1 MKNRRSE
8 IATLF
13 MVGTLVVI
21 GVTAVISSLGL
32 DKKQLT
38 SSRAS
43 TYSCQTNGHTC
54 VFRDDNPLTGNQ
66 FCTANGYVGIA
77 VGTCPTNNICC
88 RSVPATPKPPNTPI
102 PAGVCDEVKCS
113 TLNSAYTKGSYFIKD
128 EDPTAY
134 TSGCKTKLTSSAT
147 IFCKN
152 LNPVNTATPVPSTG
166 KGCGSG
172 AQWACD
178 ASKGYDPVSCTT
190 PNSEFR
196 CCVQRSN
203 GELVVYGCGGRYCS
217 DIKLAGITACSTQAG
232 YGTGAPGSIITKPG
246 QTNPSEPPAGGGGSG
261 GAGST
266 DPNCKAGSGNRFA
279 CDPTEGYNTAVC
291 ESPNMEFACCVQD
304 ARCPNGEARYRW
316 YGCTGQPCQ
325 NTKIAN
331 ALGHLVACP
340 YGVDK
345 SNQEGCESALPPP
358 PTFPPSD
365 PPDGGNT
372 PPQMGECF
380 AGLNQSDCNDETA
393 VTGMKYTFNRTT
405 KQCCPNKSP
414 LETPP
419 PDEPED
425 TPTPMPRLTNVECE
439 EVKCPSPKIG
449 VYARV
454 KPLLSNKFLYFPSLD
469 KCGAFRLDG
478 RSEESVKAE
487 VCKDPPPVQGPL
499 PNTIITSPIPPIN
512 LQQPFQLALPP
523 LDQITPGAP
532 LIVSQNTF
540 LVCHKPDVS
549 LSNLNNFVQSVAQG
563 KKPSLSICAPN
574 EYVFP
579 RNGDITKTE
588 DYLCCPK

>member
-1 MKNRRSE
+1 MNNRRSE

-13 MVGTLVVI
+13 VIGTMVVI
-21 GVTAVISSLGL
+21 GVTAVISSFSLNQ
-32 DKKQLT
+32 KRST

-43 TYSCQTNGHTC
+43 GFTYQTNGHTC
-54 VFRDDNPLTGNQ
+54 VFRDGDTQTASL
-66 FCTANGYVGIA
+66 FCTSNGFVGA
-77 VGTCPTNNICC
+77 GTGTCPTNNVCC
-88 RSVPATPKPPNTPI
+88 RSVPATPKPTNTPI
-102 PAGVCDEVKCS
+102 PTCKKTKCLGSNNEYYVNAGK
-113 TLNSAYTKGSYFIKD
+113 YW
-128 EDPTAY
+128 EDPI
-134 TSGCKTKLTSSAT
+134 CKMEPISNLSDY
-147 IFCKN
+147 CKA
-152 LNPVNTATPVPSTG
+152 PSQPSPANTTTPVPANG

-178 ASKGYDPVSCTT
+178 ASKGYDPVSCPTK
-190 PNSEFR
+190 NLEFR

-203 GELVVYGCGGRYCS
+203 GDLVVHSCGGRYCS
-217 DIKLAGITACSTQAG
+217 DINLAGITACSTQAG
-232 YGTGAPGSIITKPG
+232 YGAGAPGSIITKPG
-246 QTNPSEPPAGGGGSG
+246 QTIPSEPPTGGGGSG

-266 DPNCKAGSGNRFA
+266 DPNCKAGSGNKFA
-279 CDPTEGYNTAVC
+279 CDPAAGYNKSVC
-291 ESPNMEFACCVQD
+291 EAPNLEFACCVQD
-304 ARCPNGEARYRW
+304 SRCPDGEARYRW

-325 NTKIAN
+325 NTNIKN

-340 YGVDK
+340 YGVDRN
-345 SNQEGCESALPPP
+345 NQESCESDLPPT

-372 PPQMGECF
+372 PPQTGECF
-380 AGLNQSDCNDETA
+380 PAMNKSDCDDETA
-393 VTGMKYTFNRTT
+393 VTGVKYTFNRTT

-425 TPTPMPRLTNVECE
+425 TPTPMPRLTNVKCE
-439 EVKCPSPKIG
+439 EVKCAQPKIG
-449 VYARV
+449 TYARV
-454 KPLLSNKFLYFPSLD
+454 KPLLATRYLYFSSLD
-469 KCGAFRLDG
+469 TCSAISLNG

-512 LQQPFQLALPP
+512 FQQPFQLALPP

-579 RNGDITKTE
+579 RNGDITKIE